1 MLRKHSLKVLIAV
14 LFVFIFAAGVKLYDF
29 KTVQNVQSSSDK
41 PRIALIAHVADNPY
55 WHIVKKGA
63 EKAAKERGCTLEYYG
78 SSTAN
83 ADEDLNL
90 INMNIAAKVNGIIT
104 YVQEEGK
111 YSPAIDK
118 GIEKGIPVITID
130 TDAKNSKRI
139 SYVGTDNVEAGKK
152 AGRILWEKTSG
163 VHKIGVIM
171 AGFDTT
177 NQVERL
183 KGFKDYL
190 SDKPKADIVSVES
203 SNSNELNAKIS
214 AEKII
219 NEHPEVNF
227 LYCVSAID
235 GIGAAKAVI
244 ENNLQNKITI
254 ICFDDLPETL
264 KLIKSGIIYASIVQR
279 PYDMGYKS
287 VNMMMDKISGK
298 VLKSVNITNTIIVT
312 QSNADSYNKNQKE

>member
-1 MLRKHSLKVLIAV
+1 MLRKHSLKILIAT
-14 LFVFIFAAGVKLYDF
+14 LFVFIFAVGLKLYNS
-29 KTVQNVQSSSDK
+29 KTVQNTQSSSEE

-55 WHIVKKGA
+55 WQIVKKGA
-63 EKAAKERGCTLEYYG
+63 EKAAKERGCILEYYG
-78 SSTAN
+78 SNTAN
-83 ADEDLNL
+83 AEEDLNL

-104 YVQEEGK
+104 YVQEEDK
-111 YSPAIDK
+111 YTPAIDK
-118 GIEKGIPVITID
+118 GIEKGIPVITVD
-130 TDAKNSKRI
+130 TDAKDSKRI

-152 AGRILWEKTSG
+152 AGRILWEKTTD

-177 NQVERL
+177 NQIERL

-190 SDKPKADIVSVES
+190 SDKSKADIVSVES
-203 SNSNELNAKIS
+203 SNSNELNAKIA

-219 NEHPEVNF
+219 REHPEVNF

-235 GIGAAKAVI
+235 GIGAAKAVT

-254 ICFDDLPETL
+254 ICFDDLPGTL
-264 KLIKSGIIYASIVQR
+264 ELIKSGVIYASIVQR

-287 VNMMMDKISGK
+287 VNMIMDKISGK
-298 VLKSVNITNTIIVT
+298 AIKNVNITNTIVVT
-312 QSNADSYNKNQKE
+312 HSNAYSYNKNQKE